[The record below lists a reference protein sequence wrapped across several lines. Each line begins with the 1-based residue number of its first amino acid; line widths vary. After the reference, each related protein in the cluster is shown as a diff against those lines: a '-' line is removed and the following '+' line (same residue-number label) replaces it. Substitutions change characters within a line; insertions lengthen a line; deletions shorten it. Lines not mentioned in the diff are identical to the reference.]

1 MTTTAGRK
9 LLQRELERQGYVVT
23 LNRWPKRA
31 TYYKPDGEAMPGLPA
46 DPEHMQ
52 RYMARGFTLTPPGTA
67 PKAPPPAVSVG
78 TSGPA
83 APAPPVAQA
92 EPSKKKPKRRY
103 VRRRRSPA
111 SAA

>member
-1 MTTTAGRK
+1 MTTASGRK
-9 LLQRELERQGYVVT
+9 LLQGELARQGFAVT

-67 PKAPPPAVSVG
+67 PKASPPVVSVG
-78 TSGPA
+78 TSGPG
-83 APAPPVAQA
+83 APPIAEA
-92 EPSKKKPKRRY
+92 EPREKKPRRRY
-103 VRRRRSPA
+103 VRKPRSSASPA
-111 SAA
+111 